1 MISMDPLA
9 FEILYHLPARQLIDM
24 AEDARTVAGIE
35 IHHNATKITI
45 RLFSM
50 EAVFIGSPQL
60 LKWVRLLYHV
70 VAQFF
75 RPVHA

>member
-50 EAVFIGSPQL
+50 EAVFEVL
-60 LKWVRLLYHV
+60 
-70 VAQFF
+70 
-75 RPVHA
+75 